1 MKPLR
6 IEGLTKEFR
15 LGLGRQRVV
24 ALDHLDLEVE
34 QGEIFG
40 FLGHNGAG
48 KTTTIK
54 LLLGLLAPTAGRAW
68 ILDRPIQ
75 DVAVKQHVGFLP
87 EAPYF
92 YEYLTAA
99 EFLTFYGQLFRLSRQ
114 ALAKK
119 IDELLAMV
127 SLTDARHL
135 PLRKFSKGMLQR
147 IGLAQAL
154 VNDPQVVVLDEP
166 MSGLDPIGR
175 RDVRDIILQLK
186 DHGKTI
192 FFSTHI
198 LPDVE
203 MICDRIGILVKG
215 RLRAVGTVHEL
226 VGTAAVTSVEI
237 LVERLAEA
245 GVREAEQL
253 GGTIVR
259 RGNHVLIKLD
269 DEHKV
274 DQVLDLIRRHG
285 GRLVSLVPHNRS
297 LEDLFL
303 KETVEVGLA

>member
-6 IEGLTKEFR
+6 IEGLTKAFR

-54 LLLGLLAPTAGRAW
+54 LLLGLLFPTAGRAW

-99 EFLTFYGQLFRLSRQ
+99 EFLSFYGQLFGLSRQ
-114 ALAKK
+114 VLAKK
-119 IDELLAMV
+119 IDGLLAMV

-135 PLRKFSKGMLQR
+135 PLGKFSKGMLQR

-154 VNDPQVVVLDEP
+154 VNDPHVVILDEP

-175 RDVRDIILQLK
+175 RDVRDIILRLK

-203 MICDRIGILVKG
+203 MICDRVGILVKG
-215 RLRAVGTVHEL
+215 QLRAVGTVHEL

-245 GVREAEQL
+245 GIREAEQL
-253 GGTIVR
+253 GGTVLR
-259 RGNHVLIKLD
+259 RGDHVLIKLD
-269 DEHKV
+269 DEHTV
-274 DQVLDLIRRHG
+274 DQVLDLIRRHA
-285 GRLVSLVPHNRS
+285 GRLVSLVPHKRS

-303 KETVEVGLA
+303 KEVGVGHA

>member
-1 MKPLR
+1 VKPLR

-40 FLGHNGAG
+40 FLGPNGAG

-54 LLLGLLAPTAGRAW
+54 LLLGLLAATAGRAM

-75 DVAVKQHVGFLP
+75 DVAVRRYVGFLP
-87 EAPYF
+87 ESPYF
-92 YEYLTAA
+92 YEYLTAE
-99 EFLTFYGQLFRLSRQ
+99 EFLTFYGQLFGLARQ

-127 SLTDARHL
+127 SLTDARHF

-154 VNDPQVVVLDEP
+154 VNDPQVVILDEP

-175 RDVRDIILQLK
+175 RDVRDIILRLK
-186 DHGKTI
+186 DEGKTI

-203 MICDRIGILVKG
+203 LICDRVGILVKG
-215 RLRAVGTVHEL
+215 QLRAVGAVHEL
-226 VGTAAVTSVEI
+226 VGTAAVTLVEI
-237 LVERLAEA
+237 LVEGLAEA
-245 GVREAEQL
+245 GIREAEQM

-259 RGNHVLIKLD
+259 RGNQVLIKLE

-274 DQVLDLIRRHG
+274 DQVLDLIRRHAA
-285 GRLVSLVPHNRS
+285 RLVSLVPHKHS

-303 KETVEVGLA
+303 KEVGAGRA

>member
-24 ALDHLDLEVE
+24 ALDRLDLEVE
-34 QGEIFG
+34 PGEIFG

-87 EAPYF
+87 ESPYF

-99 EFLTFYGQLFRLSRQ
+99 EFLTFYGQLFGLSRQ

-119 IDELLAMV
+119 IDDLLTLV
-127 SLTDARHL
+127 SLADARHL

-154 VNDPQVVVLDEP
+154 VNDPQVVILDEP

-175 RDVRDIILQLK
+175 RDVRDIILRLK
-186 DHGKTI
+186 DEGKTI

-203 MICDRIGILVKG
+203 MICDRVGILVKG
-215 RLRAVGTVHEL
+215 QLRAVGAVHEL
-226 VGTAAVTSVEI
+226 VGAATVTSVEI

-245 GVREAEQL
+245 GAREVEQL
-253 GGTIVR
+253 GGTVVR
-259 RGNHVLIKLD
+259 RGNQVLIKLD
-269 DEHKV
+269 DEHKT
-274 DQVLDLIRRHG
+274 DQVVDLIRRHA
-285 GRLVSLVPHNRS
+285 GRLVSLVPHKRS

-303 KETVEVGLA
+303 KEVGVRHA

>member
-24 ALDHLDLEVE
+24 ALDRLDLEVE
-34 QGEIFG
+34 PGEIFG

-87 EAPYF
+87 ESPYF

-99 EFLTFYGQLFRLSRQ
+99 EFLTFYGQLFGLSRQ

-119 IDELLAMV
+119 IDDLLTMV
-127 SLTDARHL
+127 SLADARHL

-154 VNDPQVVVLDEP
+154 VNDPQVVILDEP

-175 RDVRDIILQLK
+175 RDVRVIILRLK
-186 DHGKTI
+186 DEGKTI

-203 MICDRIGILVKG
+203 MICDRVGILVKG
-215 RLRAVGTVHEL
+215 QLRAVGAVHEL
-226 VGTAAVTSVEI
+226 VGAATVTSVEI

-245 GVREAEQL
+245 GAREVEQL
-253 GGTIVR
+253 GGTVVR
-259 RGNHVLIKLD
+259 RGNQVLIKLD
-269 DEHKV
+269 DEHKT
-274 DQVLDLIRRHG
+274 DQVVDLIRRHA
-285 GRLVSLVPHNRS
+285 GRLVSLVPHKRS

-303 KETVEVGLA
+303 KEVGVRHA

>member
-24 ALDHLDLEVE
+24 ALDRLDLEVE
-34 QGEIFG
+34 PGEIFG

-87 EAPYF
+87 ESPYF

-99 EFLTFYGQLFRLSRQ
+99 EFLTFYGQLFGLSRQ

-119 IDELLAMV
+119 IDDLLTMV
-127 SLTDARHL
+127 SLADARHL

-154 VNDPQVVVLDEP
+154 VNDPQVVILDEP

-175 RDVRDIILQLK
+175 RDVRDIILRLK
-186 DHGKTI
+186 DEGKTI

-203 MICDRIGILVKG
+203 MICDRVGILVKG
-215 RLRAVGTVHEL
+215 QLRAVGAVHEL
-226 VGTAAVTSVEI
+226 VGAATVTSVEI

-245 GVREAEQL
+245 GAREVEQL
-253 GGTIVR
+253 GGTVVR
-259 RGNHVLIKLD
+259 RGNQVLIKLD
-269 DEHKV
+269 DEHKT
-274 DQVLDLIRRHG
+274 DQVVDLIRRHA
-285 GRLVSLVPHNRS
+285 GRLVSLVPHKRS

-303 KETVEVGLA
+303 KEVGVRHA

>member
-24 ALDHLDLEVE
+24 ALDRLDLEVE
-34 QGEIFG
+34 PGEIFG

-87 EAPYF
+87 ESPYF

-99 EFLTFYGQLFRLSRQ
+99 EFLTFYGQLFGLSRQ

-119 IDELLAMV
+119 IDDLLAMV
-127 SLTDARHL
+127 CLADARHL

-154 VNDPQVVVLDEP
+154 INDPQVVILDEP

-175 RDVRDIILQLK
+175 RDVRDIILRLK
-186 DHGKTI
+186 DEGKTI

-203 MICDRIGILVKG
+203 MICDRVGILVKG
-215 RLRAVGTVHEL
+215 QLRAVGAVHEL
-226 VGTAAVTSVEI
+226 VGAAAVTSVEI

-245 GVREAEQL
+245 GAREVEQL
-253 GGTIVR
+253 GGTVVR
-259 RGNHVLIKLD
+259 RGNQVLIKLD
-269 DEHKV
+269 DEHKT
-274 DQVLDLIRRHG
+274 DQVVDLIRRHA
-285 GRLVSLVPHNRS
+285 GRLVSLVPHKRS

-303 KETVEVGLA
+303 KEVGVRHA

>member
-54 LLLGLLAPTAGRAW
+54 LLLGLLFPTAGRAW

-99 EFLTFYGQLFRLSRQ
+99 EFLTFYGQLFGLSRQ
-114 ALAKK
+114 VLAKK
-119 IDELLAMV
+119 VDGLLAMV
-127 SLTDARHL
+127 SLADARNL
-135 PLRKFSKGMLQR
+135 PLGKFSKGMLQR

-154 VNDPQVVVLDEP
+154 INDPHVVILDEP
-166 MSGLDPIGR
+166 MSGLDPLGR
-175 RDVRDIILQLK
+175 RDVRDIILRLK

-203 MICDRIGILVKG
+203 MICDRVGILVKG
-215 RLRAVGTVHEL
+215 QLRAVGAVHEL

-245 GVREAEQL
+245 GIREAEQL
-253 GGTIVR
+253 GGTVLR
-259 RGNHVLIKLD
+259 RGDHVLIKLD
-269 DEHKV
+269 DEHTV
-274 DQVLDLIRRHG
+274 DQVLDLIRRHA
-285 GRLVSLVPHNRS
+285 GRLVSLVPHKRS

-303 KETVEVGLA
+303 KEVGVGRA

>member
-34 QGEIFG
+34 PGEIFG

-87 EAPYF
+87 ESPYF

-99 EFLTFYGQLFRLSRQ
+99 EFLTFYGQLFGLSRQ

-119 IDELLAMV
+119 IDDLLTMV
-127 SLTDARHL
+127 SLADARHL

-154 VNDPQVVVLDEP
+154 VNDPQVVILDEP

-175 RDVRDIILQLK
+175 RDVRDIILRLK
-186 DHGKTI
+186 DEGKTI

-203 MICDRIGILVKG
+203 MICDRVGILVKG
-215 RLRAVGTVHEL
+215 QLRAVGAVHEL
-226 VGTAAVTSVEI
+226 VGAAAVTSVEI

-245 GVREAEQL
+245 GAREVEQL
-253 GGTIVR
+253 GGTVVR
-259 RGNHVLIKLD
+259 RGNQVLIKLD
-269 DEHKV
+269 DEHKT
-274 DQVLDLIRRHG
+274 DQVVDLIRRHA
-285 GRLVSLVPHNRS
+285 GRLVSLVPHKRS

-303 KETVEVGLA
+303 KEVGVRHA

>member
-34 QGEIFG
+34 PGEIFG

-87 EAPYF
+87 ESPYF

-99 EFLTFYGQLFRLSRQ
+99 EFLTFYGQLFGLSRQ

-119 IDELLAMV
+119 IDDLLTMV
-127 SLTDARHL
+127 SLADARHL

-154 VNDPQVVVLDEP
+154 INDPQVVILDEP

-175 RDVRDIILQLK
+175 RDVRDIILRLK
-186 DHGKTI
+186 DEGKTI

-203 MICDRIGILVKG
+203 MICDRVGILVKG
-215 RLRAVGTVHEL
+215 QLRAVGAVHEL
-226 VGTAAVTSVEI
+226 VGAAAVTSVEI

-245 GVREAEQL
+245 GAREVEQL
-253 GGTIVR
+253 GGTVVR
-259 RGNHVLIKLD
+259 RGNQVLIKLD
-269 DEHKV
+269 DEHKT
-274 DQVLDLIRRHG
+274 DQVVDLIRRHA
-285 GRLVSLVPHNRS
+285 GRLVSLVPHKRS

-303 KETVEVGLA
+303 KEVGVRHA

>member
-99 EFLTFYGQLFRLSRQ
+99 ELLTFYWQLFGRSRQ

-119 IDELLAMV
+119 IDER
-127 SLTDARHL
+127 S
-135 PLRKFSKGMLQR
+135 
-147 IGLAQAL
+147 
-154 VNDPQVVVLDEP
+154 EE
-166 MSGLDPIGR
+166 R
-175 RDVRDIILQLK
+175 RV
-186 DHGKTI
+186 GK
-192 FFSTHI
+192 
-198 LPDVE
+198 E
-203 MICDRIGILVKG
+203 C
-215 RLRAVGTVHEL
+215 
-226 VGTAAVTSVEI
+226 
-237 LVERLAEA
+237 
-245 GVREAEQL
+245 
-253 GGTIVR
+253 
-259 RGNHVLIKLD
+259 
-269 DEHKV
+269 
-274 DQVLDLIRRHG
+274 
-285 GRLVSLVPHNRS
+285 RS
-297 LEDLFL
+297 RWSPYH
-303 KETVEVGLA
+303 

>member
-24 ALDHLDLEVE
+24 ALEHLDLEVE

-54 LLLGLLAPTAGRAW
+54 LLLGLLFPTAGRGW
-68 ILDRPIQ
+68 ILERPIEE
-75 DVAVKQHVGFLP
+75 VAVKQHVGFLP
-87 EAPYF
+87 ESPYF
-92 YEYLTAA
+92 YEYLTAE
-99 EFLTFYGQLFRLSRQ
+99 EFLTFYGQLFGLGSQ

-127 SLTDARHL
+127 SLTHARHL

-154 VNDPQVVVLDEP
+154 VNDPQVVILDEP

-175 RDVRDIILQLK
+175 RDVRDIILRLK
-186 DHGKTI
+186 DQGKTI

-203 MICDRIGILVKG
+203 MICDRVGILVKG
-215 RLRAVGTVHEL
+215 QLRAVGAVHEL

-253 GGTIVR
+253 GGTVVR

-274 DQVLDLIRRHG
+274 DQVLDLIRRHA
-285 GRLVSLVPHNRS
+285 GRLVSLVPHKRS

-303 KETVEVGLA
+303 KETVEVGPT